1 MAETALTV
9 NEVAGPYVAEDAT
22 AQMTAVT
29 AEAGDATDGNVINMA
44 GRDVLIRA
52 ENTDGVT
59 AYDLT
64 VNSGKDPYGRTA
76 TFTFEIPASTVV
88 YRKFT
93 ALGWEQTTGGGDL
106 IVLVENVAIEFEV
119 IQL

>member
-9 NEVAGPYVAEDAT
+9 NDVAGPYVAEDAT
-22 AQMTAVT
+22 AQMTTVA
-29 AEAGDATDGNVINMA
+29 AEAGDATNGNVINMG

-52 ENTDGVT
+52 ENTDGAVD
-59 AYDLT
+59 YDLT

-76 TFTFEIPASTVV
+76 TFTFEIPFGDVV

-93 ALGWEQTTGGGDL
+93 ALGWEQATGSGEL
-106 IVLVENVAIEFEV
+106 TVLVENAAITFEV